1 MPDPGL
7 KRPLRRLDPPVRFP
21 DVGFADVEGWT
32 AIPSQQSPYDLWSNL
47 VHWKISLRILLHE
60 FDGWI
65 APELFSEAQVM
76 QNTWDIKSLFVGEL
90 FCSSPCQAKKK
101 CPLCVIEQVKKAK
114 RDGSSVGRSREGS
127 LRKAVTASP
136 SDSKRSK
143 RLHKVLR
150 FMVSITAINQS
161 LYFRAAAAAARKF
174 FAVSEYSNEFSIFAG
189 LQFADSIDVDDKGSV
204 NAHKSSA
211 VEFG

>member
-1 MPDPGL
+1 M
-7 KRPLRRLDPPVRFP
+7 
-21 DVGFADVEGWT
+21 

-90 FCSSPCQAKKK
+90 FCSSPCQAKKEMSALRDLTSK
-101 CPLCVIEQVKKAK
+101 EAK
-114 RDGSSVGRSREGS
+114 RDGSSVGRFREGS

-143 RLHKVLR
+143 RLHNVLR

-211 VEFG
+211 VEFS